1 MWYDNFD
8 LTEYNGYRINARCKS
23 AFLPKSKGDLLEFLN
38 ENARDSFKILGS
50 GHNVILQNQYY
61 DSTLLIL
68 SENYSDMMWDS
79 FSDGIHKCT
88 SLSGTSLKRLSLEAL
103 KFSASGLEYFYDIP
117 SSLGGAVIMNA
128 GTRDATIGD
137 LIEWVGV
144 YDYSQGKYR
153 IVEKDWLEFRYRNS
167 ALQEAKDKIIV
178 DVGLKL
184 NSGNADSIECTMK
197 NQKTLRWSKQ
207 PRELPNC
214 GSVFKRPSGR
224 YVGPMIES
232 LGLKGYC
239 VGDACVSEKHAGFIV
254 NKGSATGVH
263 ILKLIEHIKAEVI
276 QAYDVELE
284 VEQRIL

>member
-8 LTEYNGYRINARCKS
+8 LTEYNGYRINARCES
-23 AFLPKSKGDLLEFLN
+23 AFLPKSKGDLLKFLN

-61 DSTLLIL
+61 KSTLLIL
-68 SENYSDMMWDS
+68 SENYSDMVWDS
-79 FSDGIHKCT
+79 HSDGINTCT
-88 SLSGTSLKRLSLEAL
+88 SLSGTSLKSLSLEAL

-137 LIEWVGV
+137 LIEWVGL

-184 NSGNADSIECTMK
+184 NSGNADSIERTMK
-197 NQKTLRWSKQ
+197 NQKALRWSKQ

-254 NKGSATGVH
+254 NKGSATGAN
-263 ILKLIEHIKAEVI
+263 ILKLIENIKAEVR
-276 QAYDVELE
+276 QAYDVELD